1 MRLLLAII
9 LCIAIPF
16 QGIASARTVETPC
29 PMAQAAMEVASDDHE
44 VHAGAAAEHDC
55 CSGDD
60 AVAKTGKLC
69 KTGQECKV
77 GQAAAL
83 AAPVRLAPGMAPIW
97 VRPASPS
104 GLLSFHPPGVWRPPA
119 LV

>member
-1 MRLLLAII
+1 MRLLLAIL
-9 LCIAIPF
+9 LCLAIPF
-16 QGIASARTVETPC
+16 QGIASARTVEPPC
-29 PMAQAAMEVASDDHE
+29 PMAQAAIEVASDDHGR
-44 VHAGAAAEHDC
+44 HAGAAAAHDC
-55 CSGDD
+55 CNDED

-83 AAPVRLAPGMAPIW
+83 AAPVRLAPDTAPIW
-97 VRPASPS
+97 VLPTSPS